1 MKYRKWSVEGPT
13 QVFGGAGAARSYRKS
28 LDTRPSRFPGGAGG
42 LQIPGPEKSDR
53 VGFLGSN
60 TAILNHVATDVLTLS
75 FT

>member
-13 QVFGGAGAARSYRKS
+13 QVFGGAGAAGSYRQVT
-28 LDTRPSRFPGGAGG
+28 LHTAQPVPGGAGG